1 MTKNHVSTGP
11 AKGAGLGGGGGG
23 QGPPTFCKNIIIKL
37 RNTHFLIKGIFD
49 GIRIIDWRTSPEHP
63 NL

>member
-11 AKGAGLGGGGGG
+11 TQGEVLGG
-23 QGPPTFCKNIIIKL
+23 QGPPTFCKKIIIKL

>member
-11 AKGAGLGGGGGG
+11 TQGGGAGGARV
-23 QGPPTFCKNIIIKL
+23 PPLFAKKIIIKL
-37 RNTHFLIKGIFD
+37 RNTHFRIKGIFD
-49 GIRIIDWRTSPEHP
+49 GIRIIDWRTSPEHR

>member
-11 AKGAGLGGGGGG
+11 TQGEVLGGGEGRV
-23 QGPPTFCKNIIIKL
+23 PPLFAKKIIIKL

>member
-11 AKGAGLGGGGGG
+11 AQGEGLGGG
-23 QGPPTFCKNIIIKL
+23 QDPPTFCKKIIIKL

-49 GIRIIDWRTSPEHP
+49 GIRIID
-63 NL
+63 